1 MGLSDLVQN
10 SSAAPATP
18 APVAPKSTPMTGAPV
33 PASYAPAVAPT
44 MATTSAPKQSG
55 LAGLVASSSQAQP
68 LDEHQSLSIRAQAD
82 AEQARKDSV
91 DANSPMSVIRGTASD
106 LAGKMSAPGKAI
118 VGFAKDNAERLFP
131 STAQT
136 VRELGVD
143 PLSLKAD
150 PKKALSDAWNGL
162 KTTVQNQTQNYRDM
176 FEEPTAAGKVGAGL
190 KTAKGFAD
198 IAFSPIT
205 TLFTAANDIP
215 VLGSI
220 AKIVSLP
227 FNAAG
232 DAGKDV
238 GIQAVKDLPIS
249 QAAKDKIAPGIE
261 DIFALAAQIVA
272 GGAIH
277 ESVRESLAKKY
288 GAKDAATIEA
298 KAQEMAE
305 AHKGHDD
312 GVKAQGESVAHPGIE
327 SLVNNSS
334 ANDGNTV
341 YSGAKGDGTT
351 FHTPD
356 LETAQRHAR
365 MAGATEVTK
374 ADIAGK
380 NILEVSPEDMQ
391 KAVEDPANREKYDGV
406 KFQAEG
412 EPHPTYA
419 LFDKAAETAGIDD
432 EMAGNIMDAYKTDG
446 MTEQELSD
454 TIAKKAGID
463 PAAADKIA
471 ESAKVLKSE
480 GGTPDGKWLAEAIRN
495 PSGEDAPS
503 VNVNKPAAP
512 QLDREQKAE
521 TPATDGEK
529 ATSSLA
535 ANTRARAIE
544 AGIEADFG
552 ELPEYAKMNMADE
565 AAKADA
571 LVSSDIDR
579 ALRIAEMKETP
590 GAGDPRAASV
600 YKALELKAD
609 AEGDAELALRL
620 AKSPLATEMSVKG
633 QEIKALDRGEKDTAT
648 KRIKDVQEAREK
660 NAEKKGKNVKKA
672 TKETVDEIKKEMKK
686 NAPKKADWNSFI
698 DSIRCGY

>member
-10 SSAAPATP
+10 SSAAPVT
-18 APVAPKSTPMTGAPV
+18 APKAAPITGAPV
-33 PASYAPAVAPT
+33 PASYAPTPVTTAV
-44 MATTSAPKQSG
+44 PKQSG

-68 LDEHQSLSIRAQAD
+68 LDEHQSLSIKAQAD
-82 AEQARKDSV
+82 ADQSENDSIQANKPST
-91 DANSPMSVIRGTASD
+91 IIGETISD
-106 LAGKMSAPGKAI
+106 LGRRAVNTATAP
-118 VGFAKDNAERLFP
+118 AKFVSDNAERLFP
-131 STAQT
+131 STSQT
-136 VRELGVD
+136 VKELGVD

-150 PKKALSDAWNGL
+150 PRKALSDVVANL
-162 KTTVQNQTQNYRDM
+162 KTTTETQTQNYRDM
-176 FEEPTAAGKVGAGL
+176 FEQPTVAGKVGAGL
-190 KTAKGFAD
+190 NTAKGFAD
-198 IAFSPIT
+198 IAFSPVT

-227 FNAAG
+227 FNVAG
-232 DAGKDV
+232 DAGKDA

-249 QAAKDKIAPGIE
+249 QAAKDKIGPGIE
-261 DIFALAAQIVA
+261 EIYALAAQIMA

-277 ESVRESLAKKY
+277 ESVKTELVNRF

-298 KAQEMAE
+298 KAQEMAT
-305 AHKGHDD
+305 AHQAHDD
-312 GVKAQGESVAHPGIE
+312 GVKAQGESVSHPSIE

-374 ADIAGK
+374 ADITGK

-391 KAVEDPANREKYDGV
+391 KAIEDPANREKYDGV
-406 KFQAEG
+406 KFQVEG

-419 LFDKAAETAGIDD
+419 LFDKPAESTGLDD
-432 EMAGNIMDAYKTDG
+432 AMAGAIMDAYKTDG

-463 PAAADKIA
+463 PAATDKIA
-471 ESAKVLKSE
+471 ESAKILKVE
-480 GGTPDGKWLAEAIRN
+480 GGTPDGKWLADAIKN
-495 PSGEDAPS
+495 PAGEETPN
-503 VNVNKPAAP
+503 VNVNEPAAP
-512 QLDREQKAE
+512 QLTPEQKTE
-521 TPATDGEK
+521 TPGSEGEK
-529 ATSSLA
+529 ATSALA
-535 ANTRARAIE
+535 QNTRTRAIE

-552 ELPEYAKMNMADE
+552 DLPEYTKMNMADE
-565 AAKADA
+565 AAKADK
-571 LVSSDIDR
+571 LVSDDLDR

-590 GAGDPRAASV
+590 AAGDPRAASV

-609 AEGDAELALRL
+609 AEGNAELALRL

-633 QEIKALDRGEKDTAT
+633 QEIKALDRGGRDTTVKA
-648 KRIKDVQEAREK
+648 IKDIQDERQKAAEKRGGKSAKKETDSTIKEARK
-660 NAEKKGKNVKKA
+660 AKDSVKV
-672 TKETVDEIKKEMKK
+672 TKQTWSDFIEQIKC
-686 NAPKKADWNSFI
+686 N
-698 DSIRCGY
+698 Y